1 MALQCAHT
9 SLHLA
14 LSTTAHARYSWGTL
28 AELTSL
34 SSLAIGLTGYGIYEF
49 YTTFLVWP
57 RELREPLRSAVKA
70 EQAGKHDRSAHLFN
84 ECVATDPERLNLL
97 AHFPRTHS
105 ARTARRS

>member
-1 MALQCAHT
+1 MALRCAHT
-9 SLHLA
+9 PLYPA
-14 LSTTAHARYSWGTL
+14 LSTTAHAHYSWGKL
-28 AELTSL
+28 GELTSL

-70 EQAGKHDRSAHLFN
+70 EQAGKHDRSARLFN
-84 ECVATDPERLNLL
+84 ECVATDPEHLNLL
-97 AHFPRTHS
+97 AHFQRTRS